1 MLQGMPPISLLQQDP
16 GAVQEPHRE
25 HSLFIHPWQ
34 CPFPQG
40 RPEAG
45 PCHSWSETQRCR
57 GRGSPGPPT
66 PGLQGSTLS
75 PAQVCGTDCV
85 PPERP
90 WQGHTTPDLV
100 TPFLTFQHTIFK
112 HEPGLLLG
120 KHRAEKS
127 RSWGKMILNSRAHL
141 KPTHIISL
149 TILSFIYEENKT
161 NITHIY
167 FSLISQPQS
176 PPSVCKAAVRETTP
190 RTLLPGFLHECSSLW
205 EEGQQAERRVEM
217 GEHSRADGKKK
228 ER

>member
-1 MLQGMPPISLLQQDP
+1 MLQGVPPTSLLQQDP

-25 HSLFIHPWQ
+25 HSLFGPPWQ
-34 CPFPQG
+34 RPFPQG
-40 RPEAG
+40 RPEGG
-45 PCHSWSETQRCR
+45 PCRSWSETQRCR
-57 GRGSPGPPT
+57 GRGSPAPPT

-85 PPERP
+85 PPERL

-100 TPFLTFQHTIFK
+100 TPLLSFQHTRFK

-127 RSWGKMILNSRAHL
+127 RSRGKIILNSRAHL
-141 KPTHIISL
+141 KPIHIISP
-149 TILSFIYEENKT
+149 TILSLIYEENKT

-176 PPSVCKAAVRETTP
+176 PPSVCKAAVRETAP
-190 RTLLPGFLHECSSLW
+190 GTLLPGFLHECSSLR
-205 EEGQQAERRVEM
+205 EEGAA
-217 GEHSRADGKKK
+217 SREKS
-228 ER
+228 